1 VEGEGRRADMRR
13 QPYPEGRAS
22 EPLGELAQGKASPLG
37 ESLPAILRSHMAA
50 ATNVKTTVEELPES
64 RVRVEAEVAPQEV
77 QRRVTEAA
85 GKMGRDLRMPG
96 FRKGKVPA
104 PVVIQRVG
112 RDAVLDEAVRAALPR
127 WYVEA
132 IDEAGIHPVGE
143 PDVELGD
150 LPAEGQ
156 PLGFTIEI
164 GVRPTAT
171 LGDISELQVDRREPA
186 VDDAAVDEQIETLRQ
201 QLGRLETVERPAE
214 NGDSVVVDFKGSIEN
229 SDPAH
234 PGERDYFDG
243 GEGRDQLLELGAGQ
257 FIPGFEEQLV
267 GTSAG
272 DEKVVEVTFPEEY
285 GGAPHLAGKP
295 AQFEVT
301 VHEVKAKSVP
311 ELDDDF
317 ATEAG
322 GFDSVDELRED
333 IASRMREADERKA
346 EAEFREAAL
355 DAVVAGATVE
365 IPETLVEAR
374 ARELWDQMLHSLSH
388 RGINKDAY
396 LRIAQKTE
404 DELLEEARP
413 DAEQALRREAVLAA
427 VIEAEGIVPSEG
439 DVLDVLQQSALQQGT
454 EPEKL
459 RKRLEQQGR
468 LDEVVDDIAQRQAIE
483 LLVERAGGTPTASA
497 DEGSSAS

>member
-1 VEGEGRRADMRR
+1 
-13 QPYPEGRAS
+13 
-22 EPLGELAQGKASPLG
+22 
-37 ESLPAILRSHMAA
+37 MAA

-64 RVRVEAEVAPQEV
+64 RVRVAAEVTPQEV
-77 QRRVTEAA
+77 QRRLNEAA

-96 FRKGKVPA
+96 FRNGKVPA
-104 PVVIQRVG
+104 PVVIQRIG

-132 IDEAGIHPVGE
+132 IDEAGIKTVGE

-171 LGDISELQVDRREPA
+171 IGDIAKIEVEKREPE
-186 VDDAAVDEQIETLRQ
+186 VDDAAVDEQVETLRQ
-201 QLGRLETVERPAE
+201 QLGRLETVEKAAE
-214 NGDSVVVDFKGSIEN
+214 NGDYVVIDFKGSIDGE
-229 SDPAH
+229 D
-234 PGERDYFDG
+234 GERDYFSG
-243 GEGRDQLLELGAGQ
+243 GEGRDHLLEIGSGQ

-272 DEKVVEVTFPEEY
+272 DEKVVELTFPEDY
-285 GGAPHLAGKP
+285 GSAPHLAGQP

-301 VHEVKAKSVP
+301 VNEVKAKQLP

-322 GFDSVDELRED
+322 GFDTVDELRED
-333 IASRMREADERKA
+333 IASRMREADERKL

-365 IPETLVEAR
+365 IPDSLVEAR
-374 ARELWDQMLHSLSH
+374 SKELFEQMLHSLSH
-388 RGINKDAY
+388 RGITKDAY

-404 DELLEEARP
+404 EELLEEARP

-427 VIEAEGIVPSEG
+427 VIEAEKIEPSDG
-439 DVLDVLQQSALQQGT
+439 DVLDALQDTALQQGV

-468 LDEVVDDIAQRQAIE
+468 LDELKEDLAQRQAVE
-483 LLVERAGGTPTASA
+483 LLAERAGGGAAGAPAAASD
-497 DEGSSAS
+497 DEA

>member
-1 VEGEGRRADMRR
+1 
-13 QPYPEGRAS
+13 
-22 EPLGELAQGKASPLG
+22 
-37 ESLPAILRSHMAA
+37 MAA

-64 RVRVEAEVAPQEV
+64 RVRVAAEVTPAEV

-104 PVVIQRVG
+104 PVVVQRIG
-112 RDAVLDEAVRAALPR
+112 RDAVLDEAVRATLPR

-132 IDEAGIHPVGE
+132 IDEAGIKTVGE
-143 PDVELGD
+143 PDVDLGD

-156 PLGFTIEI
+156 PLTFTIEI
-164 GVRPTAT
+164 GVRPTAKI
-171 LGDISELQVDRREPA
+171 GDIAKIEVERRAPE
-186 VDDAAVDEQIETLRQ
+186 VDDKAIDEQVETLRQ
-201 QLGRLETVERPAE
+201 QLGRLETVEKAAE
-214 NGDSVVVDFKGSIEN
+214 NGDYVVIDFKGSIEKT
-229 SDPAH
+229 DPTH
-234 PGERDYFDG
+234 PGERDYFAG
-243 GEGRDQLLELGAGQ
+243 GEGRDQLLELGSGQ
-257 FIPGFEEQLV
+257 FIEGFEEELV
-267 GTSAG
+267 GLSAG

-285 GGAPHLAGKP
+285 GSAPHLAGQP

-301 VHEVKAKSVP
+301 VSEVKAKQLP

-322 GFDSVDELRED
+322 GFDTVDELRED
-333 IASRMREADERKA
+333 IATRMREADERKI

-355 DAVVAGATVE
+355 DKVVEGAEVE
-365 IPETLVEAR
+365 IPESLVEAR

-388 RGINKDAY
+388 RGITKDAY

-427 VIEAEGIVPSEG
+427 VIEAEGLEPSDG
-439 DVLDVLQQSALQQGT
+439 DILDALQESALQQGT
-454 EPEKL
+454 KPEKL

-468 LDEVVDDIAQRQAIE
+468 LDELKEDLAQRQAVE
-483 LLVERAGGTPTASA
+483 LLAERAGGASPAPAAA
-497 DEGSSAS
+497 DE

>member
-1 VEGEGRRADMRR
+1 
-13 QPYPEGRAS
+13 
-22 EPLGELAQGKASPLG
+22 
-37 ESLPAILRSHMAA
+37 MAA

-64 RVRVEAEVAPQEV
+64 RVRVAAEVDPQEV
-77 QRRVTEAA
+77 QRRITEAA
-85 GKMGRDLRMPG
+85 GKLGRDLRMPG

-104 PVVIQRVG
+104 PVVIQRIG
-112 RDAVLDEAVRAALPR
+112 REAVLDDAVRAALPR

-132 IDEAGIHPVGE
+132 IDEAGLKTVGE
-143 PDVELGD
+143 PEVELGD

-156 PLGFTIEI
+156 PLTFTIEI

-171 LGDISELQVDRREPA
+171 IGDISKLEVEKREPKA
-186 VDDAAVDEQIETLRQ
+186 DDAAVDEQVETLRQ
-201 QLGRLETVERPAE
+201 QLGRLETVEKAAE
-214 NGDSVVVDFKGSIEN
+214 DGDFVVIDFKGSIAGE
-229 SDPAH
+229 D
-234 PGERDYFDG
+234 GERDYFSG
-243 GEGRDQLLELGAGQ
+243 GEGRDHLLEIGSGQ

-267 GTSAG
+267 GLSAG
-272 DEKVVEVTFPEEY
+272 EEKVVELTFPEDY
-285 GGAPHLAGKP
+285 GSAPHLAGQP

-301 VHEVKAKSVP
+301 VNEVKAKQLP

-333 IASRMREADERKA
+333 IATRMREADERQI

-355 DAVVAGATVE
+355 DSVVEGATVE
-365 IPETLVEAR
+365 IPDSLVDAR
-374 ARELWDQMLHSLSH
+374 ATELWEQMLHSLSH
-388 RGINKDAY
+388 RGITKDAY

-404 DELLEEARP
+404 EELLAEARP

-427 VIEAEGIVPSEG
+427 VIAAEQIEPSEG
-439 DVLDVLQQSALQQGT
+439 DILDALQESAIQQGV

-468 LDEVVDDIAQRQAIE
+468 LDELKEDLAQRQAVE
-483 LLVERAGGTPTASA
+483 LLAERAGGATTPV
-497 DEGSSAS
+497 E

>member
-1 VEGEGRRADMRR
+1 
-13 QPYPEGRAS
+13 
-22 EPLGELAQGKASPLG
+22 
-37 ESLPAILRSHMAA
+37 MAA

-64 RVRVEAEVAPQEV
+64 RVRVEAEVPAKEV
-77 QRRVTEAA
+77 ARRITEAA

-104 PVVIQRVG
+104 PVVIQRIG
-112 RDAVLDEAVRAALPR
+112 RDAVLDEAVRAALGR
-127 WYVEA
+127 WYVAA

-143 PDVELGD
+143 PELDLGD

-156 PLGFTIEI
+156 PLTFTIEI

-171 LGDISELQVDRREPA
+171 LGDISTIDVARREPA
-186 VDDAAVDEQIETLRQ
+186 VDDAAVDEQLETLRQ
-201 QLGRLETVERPAE
+201 QLGRLETAERAAE
-214 NGDSVVVDFKGSIEN
+214 NGDSVVIDFKGSIEGE
-229 SDPAH
+229 D
-234 PGERDYFDG
+234 GERDYFAG

-285 GGAPHLAGKP
+285 GSAPHLAGRP

-301 VHEVKAKSVP
+301 VHEVKAKKLP

-317 ATEAG
+317 ASEAG
-322 GFDSVDELRED
+322 GFDSIDELRED
-333 IASRMREADERKA
+333 IATRMREADERKVD
-346 EAEFREAAL
+346 AEFREAAL

-365 IPETLVEAR
+365 IPESLVEAR

-388 RGINKDAY
+388 RGITKDAY

-427 VIEAEGIVPSEG
+427 VIEAEGIEPSDG
-439 DVLDVLQQSALQQGT
+439 DILDALQETALQQGA

-468 LDEVVDDIAQRQAIE
+468 LDELKEDLAQRQAVE
-483 LLVERAGGTPTASA
+483 LLAERAGGVAAGRDGDGEADAEAEADAGAS
-497 DEGSSAS
+497 

>member
-1 VEGEGRRADMRR
+1 
-13 QPYPEGRAS
+13 
-22 EPLGELAQGKASPLG
+22 
-37 ESLPAILRSHMAA
+37 
-50 ATNVKTTVEELPES
+50 
-64 RVRVEAEVAPQEV
+64 
-77 QRRVTEAA
+77 
-85 GKMGRDLRMPG
+85 MPG

-104 PVVIQRVG
+104 PVVIQRIG
-112 RDAVLDEAVRAALPR
+112 RDAVLDEAVRAALGR

-143 PDVELGD
+143 PDVDLGD

-156 PLGFTIEI
+156 PLTFTIEI

-171 LGDISELQVDRREPA
+171 IGDISKIDVQKREPE

-201 QLGRLETVERPAE
+201 QLGRLETVERAAD
-214 NGDSVVVDFKGSIEN
+214 NGDSVVIDFKGSVEN

-234 PGERDYFDG
+234 PGERDYFAG
-243 GEGRDQLLELGAGQ
+243 GEGRDHLLELGAGQ
-257 FIPGFEEQLV
+257 FIPGFEEGLV
-267 GTSAG
+267 GASAG
-272 DEKVVEVTFPEEY
+272 DERVVDVTFPEDY
-285 GGAPHLAGKP
+285 GSAPHLAGKP

-301 VHEVKAKSVP
+301 VHEVKAKNIP

-333 IASRMREADERKA
+333 IATRMREADERKI
-346 EAEFREAAL
+346 EGEFREAAL

-365 IPETLVEAR
+365 IPDSLVEAR

-404 DELLEEARP
+404 EELLEEARP

-427 VIEAEGIVPSEG
+427 VIEQEGIEPSDG
-439 DVLDVLQQSALQQGT
+439 DILDALQQTALQQGV

-468 LDEVVDDIAQRQAIE
+468 LDELKEDLAQRQAVE
-483 LLVERAGGTPTASA
+483 LLAERAGATTTV
-497 DEGSSAS
+497 E

>member
-1 VEGEGRRADMRR
+1 
-13 QPYPEGRAS
+13 
-22 EPLGELAQGKASPLG
+22 
-37 ESLPAILRSHMAA
+37 MAA

-64 RVRVEAEVAPQEV
+64 RVRVAAEVTPQEV
-77 QRRVTEAA
+77 QRRVNDAA
-85 GKMGRDLRMPG
+85 GKLGRDLRMPG

-112 RDAVLDEAVRAALPR
+112 REAVLDDAVRATLPR

-132 IDEAGIHPVGE
+132 IDEAGLKTVGE

-156 PLGFTIEI
+156 PLTFTIEI

-171 LGDISELQVDRREPA
+171 IGDIAKIDVTKRDAE
-186 VDDAAVDEQIETLRQ
+186 VDDAAVDEQVETLRQ
-201 QLGRLETVERPAE
+201 QLGRLETVEKTAE
-214 NGDSVVVDFKGSIEN
+214 NGDYVVIDFKGSIDGE
-229 SDPAH
+229 D
-234 PGERDYFDG
+234 GERDYFAG
-243 GEGRDQLLELGAGQ
+243 GEGRDHLLELGSGQ

-267 GTSAG
+267 GLKAG
-272 DEKVVEVTFPEEY
+272 DEKVVELTFPEDY
-285 GGAPHLAGKP
+285 GSAPHLAGQP

-301 VHEVKAKSVP
+301 VNEVKAKQLP

-333 IASRMREADERKA
+333 IASRMREADERKI

-355 DAVVAGATVE
+355 DAVVEGATVE
-365 IPETLVEAR
+365 IPDSLVEAR

-388 RGINKDAY
+388 RGITKDAY

-404 DELLEEARP
+404 DELLAEARP

-427 VIEAEGIVPSEG
+427 VIEAESIEPSDG
-439 DVLDVLQQSALQQGT
+439 DILDALQDTALQQGVA
-454 EPEKL
+454 PEKL

-468 LDEVVDDIAQRQAIE
+468 LDELKDDLAQRQAVE
-483 LLVERAGGTPTASA
+483 LLAERAGGAPAAS
-497 DEGSSAS
+497 

>member
-1 VEGEGRRADMRR
+1 
-13 QPYPEGRAS
+13 
-22 EPLGELAQGKASPLG
+22 
-37 ESLPAILRSHMAA
+37 MAA

-64 RVRVEAEVAPQEV
+64 RVRVAAEVTPQEV
-77 QRRVTEAA
+77 QRRVNEAA
-85 GKMGRDLRMPG
+85 GKLGRDLRMPG

-112 RDAVLDEAVRAALPR
+112 REAVLDDAVRATLPR

-132 IDEAGIHPVGE
+132 IDEAGLKTVGE

-156 PLGFTIEI
+156 PLTFTIEI

-171 LGDISELQVDRREPA
+171 IGDIAKIDVAKREA
-186 VDDAAVDEQIETLRQ
+186 EVDDAAIDEQIETLRQ
-201 QLGRLETVERPAE
+201 QLGRLETVEKAAE
-214 NGDSVVVDFKGSIEN
+214 NGDYVVIDFKGSIDGED
-229 SDPAH
+229 S
-234 PGERDYFDG
+234 ERDYFSG
-243 GEGRDQLLELGAGQ
+243 GEGRDHLLELGSGQ

-267 GTSAG
+267 GLKAG
-272 DEKVVEVTFPEEY
+272 DEKVVELTFPEDY
-285 GGAPHLAGKP
+285 GSAPHLAGQP

-301 VHEVKAKSVP
+301 VNEVKAKQLP

-322 GFDSVDELRED
+322 GFDSIDELRED
-333 IASRMREADERKA
+333 IASRMREADERKI

-355 DAVVAGATVE
+355 DAVVDGATVE
-365 IPETLVEAR
+365 IPDSLVEAR

-388 RGINKDAY
+388 RGITKDAY
-396 LRIAQKTE
+396 LRIAQQTE
-404 DELLEEARP
+404 DELLAEARP

-427 VIEAEGIVPSEG
+427 VIEAESIEPSDG
-439 DVLDVLQQSALQQGT
+439 DILDALQESALQQNVA
-454 EPEKL
+454 PEKL

-468 LDEVVDDIAQRQAIE
+468 LDELKDDLAQRQAVE
-483 LLVERAGGTPTASA
+483 LLAERAGGAPAAS
-497 DEGSSAS
+497 

>member
-1 VEGEGRRADMRR
+1 
-13 QPYPEGRAS
+13 
-22 EPLGELAQGKASPLG
+22 
-37 ESLPAILRSHMAA
+37 MAA
-50 ATNVKTTVEELPES
+50 ATKLKTTVEELPES
-64 RVRVEAEVAPQEV
+64 RVRVAAEVPAQEV

-104 PVVIQRVG
+104 PVVIQRIG
-112 RDAVLDEAVRAALPR
+112 RDAVLDEAVRAALGR

-143 PDVELGD
+143 PDVDLGD

-156 PLGFTIEI
+156 PLTFTIEI

-171 LGDISELQVDRREPA
+171 IGDISKIDVEKREPE

-201 QLGRLETVERPAE
+201 QLGRLETVERAAD
-214 NGDSVVVDFKGSIEN
+214 NGDSVVIDFKGSIEN

-234 PGERDYFDG
+234 PGERDYFAG
-243 GEGRDQLLELGAGQ
+243 GEGRDHLLELGAGQ
-257 FIPGFEEQLV
+257 FIPGFEEGLV
-267 GTSAG
+267 GASAG
-272 DEKVVEVTFPEEY
+272 DERVVDVTFPEDY
-285 GGAPHLAGKP
+285 GSAPHLAGKP
-295 AQFEVT
+295 ARFEVT
-301 VHEVKAKSVP
+301 VHEVKAKNIP

-333 IASRMREADERKA
+333 IATRMREADERKI
-346 EAEFREAAL
+346 EGEFREAAL

-365 IPETLVEAR
+365 IPDSLVEAR

-388 RGINKDAY
+388 RGISKDAY

-404 DELLEEARP
+404 EELLEEARP

-427 VIEAEGIVPSEG
+427 VIEQEGIEPSDG
-439 DVLDVLQQSALQQGT
+439 DILDALQQTALQQGV

-468 LDEVVDDIAQRQAIE
+468 LDELKEDLAQRQAVE
-483 LLVERAGGTPTASA
+483 LLAERAGGAPAS
-497 DEGSSAS
+497 S

>member
-1 VEGEGRRADMRR
+1 
-13 QPYPEGRAS
+13 
-22 EPLGELAQGKASPLG
+22 
-37 ESLPAILRSHMAA
+37 MAA

-77 QRRVTEAA
+77 QRRVTETA

-112 RDAVLDEAVRAALPR
+112 RDAVLDEAVRAALGR

-143 PDVELGD
+143 PDVDLGD
-150 LPAEGQ
+150 LPGEGQ
-156 PLGFTIEI
+156 PLTFTIEI

-171 LGDISELQVDRREPA
+171 LGDISELKVDRREPA
-186 VDDAAVDEQIETLRQ
+186 VDEAAVDEQIETLRQ
-201 QLGRLETVERPAE
+201 QLGRLETAERPAE
-214 NGDSVVVDFKGSIEN
+214 NGDSVVIDFKGSIEGE
-229 SDPAH
+229 D
-234 PGERDYFDG
+234 GERDYFDG

-272 DEKVVEVTFPEEY
+272 DEKVVDVTFPEEY

-301 VHEVKAKSVP
+301 VHEVKAKNVP

-322 GFDSVDELRED
+322 GFDSVEELRED

-355 DAVVAGATVE
+355 DAVVAGAAVE

-388 RGINKDAY
+388 RGITKDAY

-454 EPEKL
+454 QPEKL
-459 RKRLEQQGR
+459 RKQLEQQGR

-483 LLVERAGGTPTASA
+483 LLVERAGGTPSAATGEGTPSAATGEGTPSAAA
-497 DEGSSAS
+497 DEGPSAA